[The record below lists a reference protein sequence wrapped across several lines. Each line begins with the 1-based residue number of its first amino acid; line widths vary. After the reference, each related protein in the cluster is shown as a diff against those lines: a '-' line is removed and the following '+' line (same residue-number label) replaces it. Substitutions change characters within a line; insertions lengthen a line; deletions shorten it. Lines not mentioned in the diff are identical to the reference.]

1 MVVGGGR
8 LCKISWFAGYMGLL
22 EERDKEEGRKE
33 MWERRGINELFILF
47 DWVVYIILMSCMLK

>member
-1 MVVGGGR
+1 MVVGGGG
-8 LCKISWFAGYMGLL
+8 LCKISWFAGYVGLL
-22 EERDKEEGRKE
+22 EERDKEEERKE

>member
-1 MVVGGGR
+1 MVVGGGG

-22 EERDKEEGRKE
+22 EERDKEEERKE

>member
-1 MVVGGGR
+1 MVVGGGG

-22 EERDKEEGRKE
+22 EERDKEEERKE
-33 MWERRGINELFILF
+33 MWERRGINELLILF